1 MREFKISGCL
11 KLTSWFLV
19 LILSAANS
27 LAQEPEAGSRV
38 KRTPNYTENGAAD
51 CLRCHSGEKMRAV
64 ATSPHGN
71 ENNPHSPAAGTGCES
86 CHGPGSIHISRAHGG
101 RGFPPLTT
109 FGRGSGV
116 SPREEQLA
124 ACMNCHAEEE
134 TGMEVI
140 QFVGS
145 PHDKRTINC
154 STCHTVHAESDPI
167 RDREH
172 QMTTCRR
179 CHRRQI
185 DEHPRF
191 EDKSIDFDALSCWT
205 CHDVHQAISTG
216 IE

>member
-1 MREFKISGCL
+1 
-11 KLTSWFLV
+11 
-19 LILSAANS
+19 
-27 LAQEPEAGSRV
+27 
-38 KRTPNYTENGAAD
+38 
-51 CLRCHSGEKMRAV
+51 
-64 ATSPHGN
+64 
-71 ENNPHSPAAGTGCES
+71 
-86 CHGPGSIHISRAHGG
+86 
-101 RGFPPLTT
+101 
-109 FGRGSGV
+109 
-116 SPREEQLA
+116 
-124 ACMNCHAEEE
+124 MNCHAEEE

-179 CHRRQI
+179 CHRRQL

-205 CHDVHQAISTG
+205 CHDVHQATSTG